1 MKLIANYSIKIFQP
15 CIDYIYENKNFDT
28 AGRNNLPAGMR
39 ENKNNQGGI
48 INENQQQHYGAKHS
62 SPTFH
67 Q

>member
-28 AGRNNLPAGMR
+28 AGRNNLPAGKR
-39 ENKNNQGGI
+39 GIKNQGGI
-48 INENQQQHYGAKHS
+48 MNENQQQHYGAKHS